1 MSENA
6 IRRSADCGLCGL
18 VLGAGLSTR
27 MGGYPKPLLTA
38 ERQRFVERVLET
50 LSKAEVDDR
59 LVVLGHEHE
68 AVTNRAD
75 LGSASVL
82 INEEY
87 ESGML
92 SSVQAGV
99 TVASDLGVDGIYLWP
114 VDYPF
119 VTPGV
124 VSYLRDAFR
133 TGSADV
139 VIPTVDGER
148 GHPTVFGASTF
159 ERLLDAPEDEG
170 ARAVVYADET
180 AVDTVPV
187 DEQRIL
193 VDIDTPGEYWD
204 AVKQYELEQ

>member
-1 MSENA
+1 MNA
-6 IRRSADCGLCGL
+6 DASDGALCGL
-18 VLGAGLSTR
+18 VLAAGLSTR
-27 MGGYPKPLLTA
+27 MGGFPKPLLTA
-38 ERQRFVERVLET
+38 EDQRFIERVLET
-50 LSKAEVDDR
+50 LRAAGVDDR

-75 LGSASVL
+75 LGSARVL

-99 TVASDLGVDGIYLWP
+99 TAVRESGADGFYLWP

-119 VTPGV
+119 VTSGV

-133 TGSADV
+133 TGSADI
-139 VIPTVDGER
+139 VIPTVDGES
-148 GHPTVFGASTF
+148 GHPTVFGSSTF
-159 ERLLDAPEDEG
+159 DALLDAPKDEG

-180 AVDTVPV
+180 AVDVVPV
-187 DEQRIL
+187 DEQRVL
-193 VDIDTPGEYWD
+193 VDIDTPEEYWE
-204 AVKQYELEQ
+204 AVKQYGFGR